1 MSRFKDNNGLHYSFH
16 ASEDSGGNIR
26 GFVRSNRF
34 GYECRP
40 LTISNDM
47 PSGSAGEG
55 RSNDAP
61 EASDDDDDDG
71 GDGDSDPARSRQ
83 HSHPSQKPAHCSA
96 SKKHSVLS
104 RTLRQPAEKSQ
115 EFNVIGVTEFYMAER
130 LGMSVEFMRKDRR
143 GKKQIPFWRLGTSI
157 RYNPQRVLE
166 ALSQLEEGGQQPK
179 PRAKKSVNS
188 LVAG

>member
-1 MSRFKDNNGLHYSFH
+1 MSKFKDNNGFHYSFH
-16 ASEDSGGNIR
+16 ASMDADSKCR
-26 GFVRSNRF
+26 GFVRNNRF

-40 LTISNDM
+40 VITNECGTTCTVS
-47 PSGSAGEG
+47 EG
-55 RSNDAP
+55 HTTAAP
-61 EASDDDDDDG
+61 EANDDDDDG

-83 HSHPSQKPAHCSA
+83 HSHPSKKPAHCSA
-96 SKKHSVLS
+96 SKKHSTLS

-115 EFNVIGVTEFYMAER
+115 EFNVIGVTEFDMAEL

-166 ALSQLEEGGQQPK
+166 ALSLLEEGGSPK